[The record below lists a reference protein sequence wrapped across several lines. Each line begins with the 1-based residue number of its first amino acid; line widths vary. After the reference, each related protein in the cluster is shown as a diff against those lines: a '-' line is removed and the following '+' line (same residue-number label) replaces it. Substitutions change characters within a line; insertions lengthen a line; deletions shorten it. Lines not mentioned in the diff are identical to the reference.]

1 MYQRRSRQ
9 GQWQGRWRLGQLI
22 LVLVVISL
30 VACEPSHDPLSEFER
45 VRQLFLRGDL
55 IRAQT
60 AAEEALRY
68 YSRTNSQWAWKFRL
82 LDARIMSWRGMNQDV
97 LLVLN
102 SELPPFL
109 RNTDLDLRRQQ
120 LEGLAFARLH
130 RFAQAEQELTLAA
143 NRCALSDCP
152 AFGEVLTAQGFLA
165 VEKGEYGHA
174 QEFFERSLLFSRRR
188 KDPFEEA
195 HALLALSNAALL
207 EEHFDEAVDWA
218 SNAKKAA
225 EAIDAGLIVEIA
237 LGNLGWACYKTG
249 DSERALLLSLDAQER
264 AAQLGDI
271 ADQVAWLTN
280 AGYVYQDESKFAL
293 AEDYYR
299 RSLDLAHKIDSKED
313 ILNALVALAFVTVQ
327 TGQLDLARQYS
338 DEAISLARAD
348 GNRVDELYPMLAKG
362 QVVLGT
368 GDTAQAEQIFRE
380 IATDPKVDPSLQW
393 EAQHELAGVYE
404 SEHRFPDAEKT
415 YRTALSSFETAR
427 SSLHH
432 EDFELPFMA
441 NGAQLY
447 DDYIHFLIEQ
457 GKTGEALQTAEY
469 SRAQTLAEG
478 LGLLQKSSS
487 RAPATANPQ
496 QLARDARGTI
506 LFYWLGPKQSCLW
519 AVTKDEVKL
528 FQLPPAAE
536 IEAAVQSYRKAL
548 LGPRDVLQTA
558 NPDGSKLFDI
568 LVGPAKQAIASN
580 GRVIVIPD
588 GSLNGLNFETL
599 LVSEPKLH
607 YWIEDATV
615 VNASSLRLLAASRN
629 SSHDKEGKLLL
640 TASRNSSH
648 DKEGKLLLI
657 GDAVAADPEYGEL
670 PEAALE
676 MMDIE
681 KHFAP
686 AERQVYTRA
695 QATAPSYLRSSPEQ
709 FAYIHFVAHGTAS
722 RLSPLDS
729 AVILSKASAEQ
740 DSFKLYARDIVRHPL
755 HAQLVTIST
764 CYGAG
769 SRAYTGEGLVGLS
782 WAFLRAGAHNVIG
795 ALWEVSDSSTPR
807 LMDQLYDELKQGR
820 SPEAALR
827 SAKLSL
833 LHSGGVFRKPFY
845 WAPFQLYTGA

>member
-1 MYQRRSRQ
+1 
-9 GQWQGRWRLGQLI
+9 
-22 LVLVVISL
+22 VISL
-30 VACEPSHDPLSEFER
+30 VACGPSHDPLSEFER
-45 VRQLFLRGDL
+45 AGQLFLRGDL

-68 YSRTNSQWAWKFRL
+68 YSRTNSEWAWKFRV

-109 RNTDLDLRRQQ
+109 QNTDLDLRKQQ

-130 RFAQAEQELTLAA
+130 RFAQAEQKLTQAA
-143 NRCALSDCP
+143 NSCALSDCP
-152 AFGEVLTAQGFLA
+152 VFAEVLAAQGFLA
-165 VEKGEYGHA
+165 VEKGQYGHA
-174 QEFFERSLLFSRRR
+174 QEFFERSLQFSRQRR
-188 KDPFEEA
+188 DLFEEA

-207 EEHFDEAVDWA
+207 EEHFDEAIDWA
-218 SNAKKAA
+218 GNAKKAA

-249 DSERALLLSLDAQER
+249 DSERALALTLDAQRR
-264 AAQLGDI
+264 AAQLGDVT
-271 ADQVAWLTN
+271 DQVAWLTN
-280 AGYVYQDESKFAL
+280 AGYVYQDASKFAL

-299 RSLDLAHKIDSKED
+299 QSLDLAHKIDSKED

-338 DEAISLARAD
+338 EEAIALARAD

-362 QVVLGT
+362 QVAIRT
-368 GDTAQAEQIFRE
+368 GDSAQAEQIFRE

-404 SEHRFPDAEKT
+404 GERRFPDAEKA
-415 YRTALSSFETAR
+415 YRTALGSFESAR

-432 EDFELPFMA
+432 EDFQLPFMA

-447 DDYIHFLIEQ
+447 DDYIHFLLEQ
-457 GKTGEALQTAEY
+457 GKTVEALQTAEY

-478 LGLLQKSSS
+478 LGLSQKSSS
-487 RAPATANPQ
+487 RAPTTVDPQ
-496 QLARDARGTI
+496 QLARDAGGTI

-519 AVTKDEVKL
+519 SVTKEEIKL
-528 FQLPPAAE
+528 FQLPPASE
-536 IEAAVQSYRKAL
+536 IDAAVQSYRKAL

-558 NPDGSKLFDI
+558 NSDGTKLFDT
-568 LVGPAKQAIASN
+568 LVGPAKQVIAPNS
-580 GRVIVIPD
+580 RVIIIPD

-607 YWIEDATV
+607 YWIEDVTV
-615 VNASSLRLLAASRN
+615 VNASSLRLLAASHG
-629 SSHDKEGKLLL
+629 SSRIE
-640 TASRNSSH
+640 A
-648 DKEGKLLLI
+648 GKLLLI
-657 GDAVAADPEYGEL
+657 GDAVAPDPEYGEL
-670 PEAALE
+670 PEAGLE
-676 MMDIE
+676 ITNIE
-681 KHFAP
+681 KHFPP

-695 QATAPSYLRSSPEQ
+695 QATAPSYLGSSPDQ

-740 DSFKLYARDIVRHPL
+740 DSFKLYARDIIRHPL
-755 HAQLVTIST
+755 HAELVTIST

-795 ALWEVSDSSTPR
+795 ALWEVSDASTPH

-833 LHSGGVFRKPFY
+833 LHSDGVFRKPFY
-845 WAPFQLYTGA
+845 WAPFQLYTGT